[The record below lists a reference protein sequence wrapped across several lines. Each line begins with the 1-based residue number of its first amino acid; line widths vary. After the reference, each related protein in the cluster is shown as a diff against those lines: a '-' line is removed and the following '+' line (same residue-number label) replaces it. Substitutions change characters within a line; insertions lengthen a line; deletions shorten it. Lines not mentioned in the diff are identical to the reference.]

1 MKRIVVLIGLICLVN
16 NFIYCQIGYWIVTK
30 DSLIDY
36 SSPCKINTSID
47 LEIKFSDSSSVFLQ
61 NGPNTN
67 DTIVVYNKMPVYM
80 NESQQINYLL
90 LCNQMNGTTINT
102 FNKLMITP
110 DIYYSIV
117 YNYYFIS
124 GFSYRTYN
132 VKIIPIPYLKS
143 DKISNNA
150 NICENTIFNLEAI
163 SGGDT
168 FYHWQYRLP
177 LQGNKWY
184 NIPNSFTKI
193 SNNKISMSLEQIF
206 TDSTSNFLNKLIDF
220 RVYIGDDESFS
231 DILVDSSYFTN
242 ITFYKA
248 TPTISQFQE
257 IKPACSYNPN
267 GGGAKFTFN
276 RSLTSTET
284 ITFTLFKKLII
295 NGVENNVALQNY
307 TIQQTNLDALNSYTI
322 NGLSEGNY
330 FFMMEGTDGATV
342 LCNLDTFK
350 FSLTPPTPV
359 VYTVDSSNA
368 LCYGTPNGK
377 IIFHASGGTPP
388 YMYKIIDSNWLNLD
402 TISNLYSTTYQV
414 LVKDSRGC
422 YSDQDSTLA
431 IQSITIL
438 QPDSLQLR
446 VDAFRHPLGY
456 GRHDGYVKVSALGG
470 TSPYTYTWS
479 NGFTG
484 SDNVNL
490 GDGMYRVTLSDAHGC
505 GLQDSFRMIQ
515 PDPLVADIDTL
526 HKILCH
532 SDSNGSLVVHTTGGV
547 KPYTFLWNTGHTDS
561 IVHDLPTGTY
571 TVTVVDVNGND
582 TTATVYLGEPDTLN
596 ITETIKPAHCAE
608 AADGAIDITPSGG
621 VAPYTYEWVYGQ
633 QTQDISSLPAGNYYV
648 SMRDRNQC
656 RFDKSFVVPSPNAL
670 STTILAQS
678 PTCYQGSDGQIDV
691 VAKGGT
697 VPYTY
702 QWSPVNATQSTIS
715 QLKAGNYTSTVF
727 DAQGCSYVNYA
738 ILVDPAQIQVHVPR
752 EQYVLCLGQKL
763 ELDGLALADPNVTFL
778 WTSDK
783 GYSNNQTLVSLEDS
797 GKYTLTVKNSKGCT
811 QSDAFAI
818 QRSGE
823 TVTSNFLVTS
833 VAYNDTTLLAIN
845 VGSSYDRAIWHLP
858 VGANA
863 KVQNDTFLEFRMTT
877 NGEYTLG
884 MTAYKG
890 QCEETMEKRIKIVSR
905 PNLINKDS
913 ATHQTLIQL
922 LEIFPNPNQG
932 LFTVHAQLYEK
943 ADLQLRIINLL
954 SNAVVYTS
962 LQEGKNE
969 YTVPIDIQQAASGVY
984 VIMIETKKD
993 KQVLRLIKN
1002 G

>member
-1 MKRIVVLIGLICLVN
+1 MKRIVVLVLITYLSMLRLEGQVFKITYGQGYDAGNGSCPLICSPCIGLNYPVN
-16 NFIYCQIGYWIVTK
+16 TIFYL
-30 DSLIDY
+30 DSLITIPGSNSTFSIIHSSKIPININNY
-36 SSPCKINTSID
+36 SNLVYNNASGCSDIRDASSNNVNDTFTNEYCQNIIANVHPIITLKTNVGNFVNKCSKDTID
-47 LEIKFSDSSSVFLQ
+47 FFSDSGFIPSKYKWEYRLSGSGS
-61 NGPNTN
+61 NGWTALPNNFSYINIHKIKFTLESLFGSN
-67 DTIVVYNKMPVYM
+67 YM
-80 NESQQINYLL
+80 NFIN
-90 LCNQMNGTTINT
+90 
-102 FNKLMITP
+102 
-110 DIYYSIV
+110 V
-117 YNYYFIS
+117 
-124 GFSYRTYN
+124 
-132 VKIIPIPYLKS
+132 
-143 DKISNNA
+143 
-150 NICENTIFNLEAI
+150 
-163 SGGDT
+163 
-168 FYHWQYRLP
+168 P
-177 LQGNKWY
+177 L
-184 NIPNSFTKI
+184 
-193 SNNKISMSLEQIF
+193 
-206 TDSTSNFLNKLIDF
+206 DF
-220 RVYIGDDESFS
+220 RINLDNCYNT
-231 DILVDSSYFTN
+231 LLDSSYRLN

-257 IKPACSYNPN
+257 IKPLCSYNPN
-267 GGGAKFTFN
+267 GGGAKYTFN
-276 RSLTSTET
+276 RGLTTTET

-368 LCYGTPNGK
+368 LCYGTSNGK

-402 TISNLYSTTYQV
+402 TISNLYSKTYQV

-422 YSDQDSTLA
+422 YSNQDSTLA

-456 GRHDGYVKVSALGG
+456 GRHDGFVKVSALGG

-484 SDNVNL
+484 LDNINL

-505 GLQDSFRMIQ
+505 SLQDSFRMIQ
-515 PDPLVADIDTL
+515 PDPLVADIDTFK
-526 HKILCH
+526 KILCH
-532 SDSNGSLVVHTTGGV
+532 SDSNGSLVVHTIGGV

-596 ITETIKPAHCAE
+596 ITETIKPANCAE

-633 QTQDISSLPAGNYYV
+633 HTQDISSLPAGNYYV
-648 SMRDRNQC
+648 SIRDSNQC
-656 RFDKSFVVPSPNAL
+656 RYDKSFVVPSPNAL

-678 PTCYQGSDGQIDV
+678 PTCYQGSDGQIEV
-691 VAKGGT
+691 KAKGGT
-697 VPYTY
+697 IPYTY

-715 QLKAGNYTSTVF
+715 QLKADNYTSTVV

-738 ILVDPAQIQVHVPR
+738 LLIDPAQIQVQVPR
-752 EQYVLCLGQKL
+752 ELYVLCLGQKL
-763 ELDGLALADPNVTFL
+763 ELDGLALADPNVTYL

-783 GYSNNQTLVSLEDS
+783 GYSNNQSFVSLEDS
-797 GKYTLTVKNSKGCT
+797 GKYTLTVKNSKGCI
-811 QSDAFAI
+811 QSDVFEI
-818 QRSGE
+818 KRSGE
-823 TVTSNFLVTS
+823 TITSNFLVTS
-833 VAYNDTTLLAIN
+833 VAYNDTTLLAVN
-845 VGSSYDRAIWHLP
+845 VGTSYDRALWHLP

-863 KVQNDTFLEFRMTT
+863 KVQNDSILEFRIAS

-913 ATHQTLIQL
+913 VMHQTLIQL
-922 LEIFPNPNQG
+922 LEMYPNPNQG

-943 ADLQLRIINLL
+943 ADLQIRIINLL

-962 LQEGKNE
+962 LQEGNNE
-969 YTVPIDIQQAASGVY
+969 YTVPIDIQQSASGVY
-984 VIMIETKKD
+984 IIMIETKKD